1 VNKFLKLLLGT
12 GLYLLEQDQ
21 PIKNKRDR
29 TAGQIGN
36 FRDDVLRKY
45 DTAADR
51 VGRASRALRGED
63 YNAFGNVLRLA
74 TGIGVGIGIGVLLA
88 PASGQNTR
96 RAIASKAKEWNG
108 ELRRQFAPTFKRAR
122 AATSAG

>member
-1 VNKFLKLLLGT
+1 LNKFLKLLLGA

-21 PIKNKRDR
+21 PTKNKRDR
-29 TAGQIGN
+29 TAGQI
-36 FRDDVLRKY
+36 DDFGDEVLRKY

-63 YNAFGNVLRLA
+63 SHAFGNALRLA
-74 TGIGVGIGIGVLLA
+74 TGVGIGIGVGVLLA
-88 PASGQNTR
+88 PASGQKTR
-96 RAIASKAKEWNG
+96 RAIVATAKEWSD
-108 ELRRQFAPTFKRAR
+108 ELRKQCFPTSKRAR

>member
-1 VNKFLKLLLGT
+1 VNKFFKLLLGT

-21 PIKNKRDR
+21 PTQNKRDR
-29 TAGQIGN
+29 TASGIDD
-36 FRDDVLRKY
+36 FRDDVLRQY

-63 YNAFGNVLRLA
+63 NHAFGNALRLA
-74 TGIGVGIGIGVLLA
+74 TGIGVGVGVGVLLA

-96 RAIASKAKEWNG
+96 RAIAAKAKEWNG
-108 ELRRQFAPTFKRAR
+108 ELGKQFSPTLKRAT